1 MFIERV
7 RALLKEKGIP
17 AKVMLQDL
25 EINKNQLTR
34 WEKDGAIP
42 NKALLIAIANY
53 LDTTVEYLTGESD
66 EKESSVGIT
75 VSLTSEESAL
85 IESYRNSPEN
95 VRKAVKA
102 LLDLGD

>member
-1 MFIERV
+1 MFVERV

-34 WEKDGAIP
+34 WEKDGTVP
-42 NKALLIAIANY
+42 NKALLIAIADY

-66 EKESSVGIT
+66 EKESSESST
-75 VSLTSEESAL
+75 APLTTEEVAL

>member
-53 LDTTVEYLTGESD
+53 LDTKCSEIDKLIDYIVKQIDALKRLKRSLINEVVTG
-66 EKESSVGIT
+66 K
-75 VSLTSEESAL
+75 
-85 IESYRNSPEN
+85 
-95 VRKAVKA
+95 RKV
-102 LLDLGD
+102 

>member
-1 MFIERV
+1 MFVERA

-34 WEKDGAIP
+34 WEKDGTVP

-66 EKESSVGIT
+66 EKESSESST
-75 VSLTSEESAL
+75 APLTTEEVAL